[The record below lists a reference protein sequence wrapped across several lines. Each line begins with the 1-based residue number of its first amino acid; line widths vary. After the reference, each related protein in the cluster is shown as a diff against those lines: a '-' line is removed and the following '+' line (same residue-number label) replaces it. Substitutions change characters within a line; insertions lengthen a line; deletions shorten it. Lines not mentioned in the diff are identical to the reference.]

1 MELCCV
7 DSSDPT
13 LGNSLFVAVK
23 LLKTANND
31 EYKYSGHI
39 SHIFSNNFIEIPQ
52 LVQKIWRFFSSILAI
67 FINFSDFLTL
77 PCYKKTNDVSI

>member
-23 LLKTANND
+23 LLKTANYD
-31 EYKYSGHI
+31 EYKYSGHSLDLI
-39 SHIFSNNFIEIPQ
+39 WKELFHFL
-52 LVQKIWRFFSSILAI
+52 LVALEKI
-67 FINFSDFLTL
+67 
-77 PCYKKTNDVSI
+77 

>member
-31 EYKYSGHI
+31 KYKYSGHSLDLI
-39 SHIFSNNFIEIPQ
+39 
-52 LVQKIWRFFSSILAI
+52 
-67 FINFSDFLTL
+67 
-77 PCYKKTNDVSI
+77 